1 MRRFTQTNPFSNYT
15 PSVSSTPTYGESA
28 MTSASPEPTNTGSQ
42 LSSNQLMGILQMMQ
56 MLQNQRPAAT
66 PEVQQNYGDSLAKA
80 LGVVSIGMSGDKGN
94 ESYFLQNNGNPISLD
109 QYNNARQAQAEAAAK
124 RGGYNLLP
132 APSDQSKRSLGQ
144 YASLFYDGPR
154 YAPEP
159 MTQAGLNNWGSY
171 LASTRN
177 SPRSRAY
184 AAKVSGLLQSGVPVG
199 YGVIGKNGKVYT
211 KDGKEVTGYGYV
223 GGSLTPQYITA
234 DMAGGSSQSM
244 GGNSSKRSPMMYT
257 RSGNSPQM
265 MRSPAQGMRNQGA
278 LSYASNVAPSR
289 FAMPRI
295 SYAEGSQE
303 PTITYSMNG
312 QAMNV
317 DQYNAMQRQKVID
330 MARKQGRE
338 VREPTRPGESRFSL
352 FGPMVLPT
360 PLTEAQFKA
369 RGQYAASRRGTP
381 EQEAFNRK
389 VSGLIN
395 NGVAIGYDN
404 YSKGDGKVYN
414 SQTGRQVTGY
424 GSVGDYA
431 TPQFSLGNAVD
442 PTHRN
447 YRNVAASRGNARG
460 GASLFGRR

>member
-1 MRRFTQTNPFSNYT
+1 
-15 PSVSSTPTYGESA
+15 
-28 MTSASPEPTNTGSQ
+28 
-42 LSSNQLMGILQMMQ
+42 
-56 MLQNQRPAAT
+56 
-66 PEVQQNYGDSLAKA
+66 
-80 LGVVSIGMSGDKGN
+80 
-94 ESYFLQNNGNPISLD
+94 
-109 QYNNARQAQAEAAAK
+109 
-124 RGGYNLLP
+124 
-132 APSDQSKRSLGQ
+132 
-144 YASLFYDGPR
+144 
-154 YAPEP
+154 
-159 MTQAGLNNWGSY
+159 
-171 LASTRN
+171 
-177 SPRSRAY
+177 
-184 AAKVSGLLQSGVPVG
+184 
-199 YGVIGKNGKVYT
+199 
-211 KDGKEVTGYGYV
+211 
-223 GGSLTPQYITA
+223 
-234 DMAGGSSQSM
+234 
-244 GGNSSKRSPMMYT
+244 
-257 RSGNSPQM
+257 
-265 MRSPAQGMRNQGA
+265 
-278 LSYASNVAPSR
+278 
-289 FAMPRI
+289 
-295 SYAEGSQE
+295 
-303 PTITYSMNG
+303 MNG

>member
-1 MRRFTQTNPFSNYT
+1 MRRFIQTNPFSNYT

-28 MTSASPEPTNTGSQ
+28 MTAAPTNNTAQ
-42 LSSNQLMGILQMMQ
+42 FSSDQLMGILQM
-56 MLQNQRPAAT
+56 LQNQRN
-66 PEVQQNYGDSLAKA
+66 QQSQQGADRQRYKQPDA
-80 LGVVSIGMSGDKGN
+80 
-94 ESYFLQNNGNPISLD
+94 PI
-109 QYNNARQAQAEAAAK
+109 Y
-124 RGGYNLLP
+124 
-132 APSDQSKRSLGQ
+132 
-144 YASLFYDGPR
+144 
-154 YAPEP
+154 
-159 MTQAGLNNWGSY
+159 
-171 LASTRN
+171 
-177 SPRSRAY
+177 
-184 AAKVSGLLQSGVPVG
+184 
-199 YGVIGKNGKVYT
+199 
-211 KDGKEVTGYGYV
+211 
-223 GGSLTPQYITA
+223 
-234 DMAGGSSQSM
+234 
-244 GGNSSKRSPMMYT
+244 SPMMYT

-265 MRSPAQGMRNQGA
+265 MRSPTQGA